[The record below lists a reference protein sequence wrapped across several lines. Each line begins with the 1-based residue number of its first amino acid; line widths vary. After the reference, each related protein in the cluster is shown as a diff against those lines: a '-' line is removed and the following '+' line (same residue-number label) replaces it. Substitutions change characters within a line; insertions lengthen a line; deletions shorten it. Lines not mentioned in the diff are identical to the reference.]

1 MPKLRA
7 IDFNKIKN
15 GDEGEARR
23 VIKDL
28 LMLTPRGPN
37 QKLRANHYFK
47 FECRPGKEA
56 ILKTH
61 EAYVKVEEEA
71 EDGVDRRYSFGWN
84 NSRRADWW
92 GYTNEQLYW
101 VSKTLGATGTW
112 LNESDYRNI
121 LRRHFSEDGY
131 VRGAKLTR
139 GSRRLANRMASAWQ
153 LAIKGGKLGDLA
165 FTCTVETPEVPGR
178 ERYYGPA
185 TQTEMNVSFAGKNE
199 DEARMMLQTMFGH
212 AVASTTDIRFTA
224 WQAAEPADILSKN
237 MEEVEKINRARKKAK
252 NQLAQIQQFL
262 SHLDTLEE
270 AVQMYSMS
278 ICD

>member
-15 GDEGEARR
+15 GDEAEARR

-37 QKLRANHYFK
+37 QKHRAHHYFK
-47 FECRPGKEA
+47 FECHPGKEA

-61 EAYVKVEEEA
+61 GEYIEAANEA
-71 EDGVDRRYSFGWN
+71 EDGVVTSYSFRYHHN
-84 NSRRADWW
+84 RRADWW

-101 VSKTLGATGTW
+101 VSKTLGAKGTW
-112 LNESDYRNI
+112 LNESDYRSI
-121 LRRHFSEDGY
+121 LRNHFCEEGY

-139 GSRRLANRMASAWQ
+139 GSRRLANRMSAAWG

-165 FTCTVETPEVPGR
+165 FTCSIETPEIPGR
-178 ERYYGPA
+178 ERYYGP
-185 TQTEMNVSFAGKNE
+185 NVQASMDISFAGKNE

-212 AVASTTDIRFTA
+212 AVASTTDIRFSA

-237 MEEVEKINRARKKAK
+237 MDQVARLQQARKKA
-252 NQLAQIQQFL
+252 NSQLAQIQQFL
-262 SHLDTLEE
+262 SNLDTLEE